1 MAGVTSMD
9 AAAIDD
15 PVLKEITVRLVQAY
29 EPECVYLFGSKAR
42 DEDHPDSDYD
52 LMVIV
57 TEDTPPHRQRSKLAY
72 ECLWGVRAAA
82 DVLVWTR
89 EAFDRKRHLK
99 SSLPGT
105 ILREGKI
112 LYAS

>member
-1 MAGVTSMD
+1 MAGLAGADTAS
-9 AAAIDD
+9 IND
-15 PVLKEITVRLVQAY
+15 PVLKEITDRLVQAY

-42 DEDHPDSDYD
+42 DEDDEDSDYD

-57 TEDTPPHRQRSKLAY
+57 TDDTPSERRRSALAY

-89 EAFDRKRHLK
+89 NAFDRKSHLK

-105 ILREGKI
+105 ILREGKL
-112 LYAS
+112 LYAI